1 MIIQTLNK
9 LFLVTLAS
17 FFLLIAQAC
26 GEKGE
31 EGIVG
36 SFHTIN
42 AIHPEENGSFDF
54 QWSIIAQPDA
64 SNLSKKN
71 LIFNTDNS
79 VMTFIPDVEGN
90 YIFQVSISQYNDE
103 LSVQSFPF
111 NISANLIAEDQE
123 NGDQVIEV
131 ASSSNDID
139 AWLQEKIEQEDKS
152 VIESPPPPPSPP
164 VKKISQKPVLKKS
177 EPKKQPIKNTSTKK
191 SKSGPAASSN
201 KKRFT
206 VQIGSKQ
213 SFNEA
218 KAIASEFIEIGYD
231 AYIEKSFIKMKNQFW
246 YRVRVG
252 SYDNYDT
259 AVSLA
264 TTISTTKSVPTWVDN
279 VRNE

>member
-152 VIESPPPPPSPP
+152 VIESPPPPSPP
-164 VKKISQKPVLKKS
+164 VKKIRPKPVLKKS
-177 EPKKQPIKNTSTKK
+177 KPKKQPIKNTSTKK
-191 SKSGPAASSN
+191 SKSGPTASFN

-252 SYDNYDT
+252 SYYNYDT

-264 TTISTTKSVPTWVDN
+264 TTISTTKNVPTWVDN

>member
-1 MIIQTLNK
+1 MIIQSLNK
-9 LFLVTLAS
+9 LFLVTLVPY
-17 FFLLIAQAC
+17 FLLFAQAC

-42 AIHPEENGSFDF
+42 AILPEENGSFDF

-111 NISANLIAEDQE
+111 NISAYLIAEDQG

-139 AWLQEKIEQEDKS
+139 LWLQEKIEQEEKS
-152 VIESPPPPPSPP
+152 EIESPPPPSSP

-191 SKSGPAASSN
+191 SKSGPAAYSN

-231 AYIEKSFIKMKNQFW
+231 AYIEKSFIKMKNKFW
-246 YRVRVG
+246 YRIRVG
-252 SYDNYDT
+252 SYDNYAS

-264 TTISTTKSVPTWVDN
+264 TTISTTKNVHTWVDN

>member
-42 AIHPEENGSFDF
+42 AIHPEENGSFNF

-111 NISANLIAEDQE
+111 NISANLIAKDQE
-123 NGDQVIEV
+123 NGDPVIEV

-152 VIESPPPPPSPP
+152 VIESPPPPSPP
-164 VKKISQKPVLKKS
+164 VKKKKQKPVLKKS
-177 EPKKQPIKNTSTKK
+177 KPKKQPIKNMSTKK
-191 SKSGPAASSN
+191 SKSDPASSFN

-252 SYDNYDT
+252 SYYNYDT

-264 TTISTTKSVPTWVDN
+264 TTISTTKNVPTWVDN

>member
-1 MIIQTLNK
+1 MIIQSLNK
-9 LFLVTLAS
+9 LFLVILVS
-17 FFLLIAQAC
+17 YLLLIAQAC

-131 ASSSNDID
+131 VSSSNDID
-139 AWLQEKIEQEDKS
+139 AWLQEKIEEEDKS

>member
-42 AIHPEENGSFDF
+42 AILPEENGSFDF

-64 SNLSKKN
+64 SNLSKRN
-71 LIFNTDNS
+71 LIFNTNNS

-103 LSVQSFPF
+103 LSVLSFPF
-111 NISANLIAEDQE
+111 NISANLIAKDQE
-123 NGDQVIEV
+123 NGDPVIEV

-177 EPKKQPIKNTSTKK
+177 KLKKQPIKKTRTKK
-191 SKSGPAASSN
+191 SKSGPTASFN

-264 TTISTTKSVPTWVDN
+264 TTISTTKNVPTWVDN

>member
-42 AIHPEENGSFDF
+42 AIHPEENGSFNF

-111 NISANLIAEDQE
+111 NISANLIAKDQE
-123 NGDQVIEV
+123 NGDPVIEV

-164 VKKISQKPVLKKS
+164 VKKIRPKPVLKKS
-177 EPKKQPIKNTSTKK
+177 KPKKQPIKNTSTKK
-191 SKSGPAASSN
+191 SKSGPTASFN

-252 SYDNYDT
+252 SYYNYDT

-264 TTISTTKSVPTWVDN
+264 TTISTTKNVPTWVDN

>member
-1 MIIQTLNK
+1 MIIQSLNK
-9 LFLVTLAS
+9 LFLVTLVPY
-17 FFLLIAQAC
+17 FLLFAQAC

-42 AIHPEENGSFDF
+42 AILPEENGSFGF

-90 YIFQVSISQYNDE
+90 YIFQVSISQYDDE

-139 AWLQEKIEQEDKS
+139 AWLQEKIEQEEKS
-152 VIESPPPPPSPP
+152 EIESPPPPSPP

-231 AYIEKSFIKMKNQFW
+231 AYIEKSFIKMKNKFW
-246 YRVRVG
+246 YRIRVG
-252 SYDNYDT
+252 SYDNYAS

-264 TTISTTKSVPTWVDN
+264 TTISTTKNVHTWVDN

>member
-152 VIESPPPPPSPP
+152 VIESPPPPSPP
-164 VKKISQKPVLKKS
+164 VKKIRPKPVLKKS
-177 EPKKQPIKNTSTKK
+177 KPKKQPIKNTITKK
-191 SKSGPAASSN
+191 SKSGPAASFN

-252 SYDNYDT
+252 SYYNYDT

-264 TTISTTKSVPTWVDN
+264 TTISTTKNVPTWVDN

>member
-42 AIHPEENGSFDF
+42 AIQPEENGSFDF

-90 YIFQVSISQYNDE
+90 YIFQASISQYNDE

-111 NISANLIAEDQE
+111 TISANLIAKDQE
-123 NGDQVIEV
+123 NGDPVIEV

-152 VIESPPPPPSPP
+152 VIESPPPPSPP
-164 VKKISQKPVLKKS
+164 VKKIRPKPVLKKS
-177 EPKKQPIKNTSTKK
+177 KPKKQPIKNTSTKK
-191 SKSGPAASSN
+191 SKSGPTASFN

-264 TTISTTKSVPTWVDN
+264 TTISTTKNVPTWVDN

>member
-1 MIIQTLNK
+1 MIIQSLNK

-152 VIESPPPPPSPP
+152 VIESPPPPSPP
-164 VKKISQKPVLKKS
+164 VKKIRPKPVLKKS
-177 EPKKQPIKNTSTKK
+177 KLKKQPIKKTSTKK
-191 SKSGPAASSN
+191 SKSGPTASFN

-264 TTISTTKSVPTWVDN
+264 TTISTTKNVPTWVDN

>member
-1 MIIQTLNK
+1 MIIQSLNK
-9 LFLVTLAS
+9 LFLVTLVPY
-17 FFLLIAQAC
+17 FLLFAQAC

-42 AIHPEENGSFDF
+42 AILPENNGSFDF

-111 NISANLIAEDQE
+111 NISAYLIAEDQE
-123 NGDQVIEV
+123 IGDQVIEV

-139 AWLQEKIEQEDKS
+139 LWLQEKIEQEEKS
-152 VIESPPPPPSPP
+152 EIESPPPPSPP

-191 SKSGPAASSN
+191 SNSGPAASSN

-231 AYIEKSFIKMKNQFW
+231 AYIEKSFIKMKNKFW
-246 YRVRVG
+246 YRIRVG
-252 SYDNYDT
+252 SYDNYAS

-264 TTISTTKSVPTWVDN
+264 TTISTTKNVHTWVDN

>member
-1 MIIQTLNK
+1 MIIQSLNK
-9 LFLVTLAS
+9 
-17 FFLLIAQAC
+17 FFLLFVQAC
-26 GEKGE
+26 GEKRE

-42 AIHPEENGSFDF
+42 AILPEENGSFDF

-64 SNLSKKN
+64 SNLSKRN

-139 AWLQEKIEQEDKS
+139 AWLQEKIEQEEKS
-152 VIESPPPPPSPP
+152 EIESPPPPSPP

-264 TTISTTKSVPTWVDN
+264 TAISTTKKVPTWVDN

>member
-79 VMTFIPDVEGN
+79 VMTVIPDVEGN

-139 AWLQEKIEQEDKS
+139 AWLQEKIEQEDRS
-152 VIESPPPPPSPP
+152 VIESPPPSPP

-177 EPKKQPIKNTSTKK
+177 EPKKHPIKNTSTKK

-218 KAIASEFIEIGYD
+218 KAIASKFIEIGYD

-252 SYDNYDT
+252 SYYNYDT

-264 TTISTTKSVPTWVDN
+264 TTISTTKNVPTWVDN

>member
-1 MIIQTLNK
+1 MIIQSLNK
-9 LFLVTLAS
+9 LFLVTLVPY
-17 FFLLIAQAC
+17 FLLFAQAC

-42 AIHPEENGSFDF
+42 AILPEENVSFDF

-111 NISANLIAEDQE
+111 NISAYLIAEDQG

-139 AWLQEKIEQEDKS
+139 LWLQEKIEQEEKS
-152 VIESPPPPPSPP
+152 EIESPPPPPSPL

-177 EPKKQPIKNTSTKK
+177 EPKKQPIKNTSGKK
-191 SKSGPAASSN
+191 SKSSPAASSN

-264 TTISTTKSVPTWVDN
+264 TTISTTKNVHTWVDN

>member
-17 FFLLIAQAC
+17 FFLLIVQAC

-54 QWSIIAQPDA
+54 HWSIIAQPDA

-152 VIESPPPPPSPP
+152 VIESPPPPSPP
-164 VKKISQKPVLKKS
+164 VKKIRPKPVLKKS
-177 EPKKQPIKNTSTKK
+177 KPKKQPIKNTSTKK
-191 SKSGPAASSN
+191 SKSGPTASFN

-218 KAIASEFIEIGYD
+218 KVIASKFIEIGYD

-264 TTISTTKSVPTWVDN
+264 TTISTTKNVPTWVDN

>member
-1 MIIQTLNK
+1 MIIQSLNK
-9 LFLVTLAS
+9 LFLVTFL
-17 FFLLIAQAC
+17 LLIAQAC

-79 VMTFIPDVEGN
+79 VMTFIPDVEGD

-123 NGDQVIEV
+123 NDDQVIEV

-139 AWLQEKIEQEDKS
+139 AWLQEKIEEEDKS
-152 VIESPPPPPSPP
+152 AIESPPPPPSPP

-191 SKSGPAASSN
+191 SKSGPAAASN

-213 SFNEA
+213 SFIEA

-264 TTISTTKSVPTWVDN
+264 TTISKTKSVPTWVDN

>member
-1 MIIQTLNK
+1 MIIQSLNK
-9 LFLVTLAS
+9 LFLVTLVPY
-17 FFLLIAQAC
+17 FLLFAQAC

-42 AIHPEENGSFDF
+42 AILPEENVSFDF

-111 NISANLIAEDQE
+111 NISAYLIAEDQG

-139 AWLQEKIEQEDKS
+139 LWLQEKIEQEEKS
-152 VIESPPPPPSPP
+152 EIESPPPPPSPP

-177 EPKKQPIKNTSTKK
+177 EPKKQPIKNTSGKK
-191 SKSGPAASSN
+191 SKSSPAASSN

-264 TTISTTKSVPTWVDN
+264 TTISTTKNVHTWVDN

>member
-1 MIIQTLNK
+1 MIIQSLHK
-9 LFLVTLAS
+9 LFLVTLVP
-17 FFLLIAQAC
+17 FFLLFAQAC

-42 AIHPEENGSFDF
+42 AILPEDNGSFDF

-90 YIFQVSISQYNDE
+90 YIFQVSISQSNDE

-111 NISANLIAEDQE
+111 NISAYLIAEDQE

-139 AWLQEKIEQEDKS
+139 LWLQEKIEQEEKS
-152 VIESPPPPPSPP
+152 EIESPPPPTSLP

-191 SKSGPAASSN
+191 SKSGPVASSN

-231 AYIEKSFIKMKNQFW
+231 AYIEKSFIKMKNKFW
-246 YRVRVG
+246 YRIRVG
-252 SYDNYDT
+252 SYDNYAS

-264 TTISTTKSVPTWVDN
+264 TTISTTKNVHTWVDN

>member
-1 MIIQTLNK
+1 MIIQSLNK
-9 LFLVTLAS
+9 LFLVTLVPY
-17 FFLLIAQAC
+17 FLLFAQAC

-42 AIHPEENGSFDF
+42 AILPEENVSFDF

-111 NISANLIAEDQE
+111 NISAYLIAEDQE
-123 NGDQVIEV
+123 IGDQVIEV

-139 AWLQEKIEQEDKS
+139 LWLQEKIEQEEKS
-152 VIESPPPPPSPP
+152 EIESPPPPSPP

-264 TTISTTKSVPTWVDN
+264 TTISTTKNVHTWVDN

>member
-152 VIESPPPPPSPP
+152 VIESPPPPSPP
-164 VKKISQKPVLKKS
+164 VKKKRQKPVLKKS
-177 EPKKQPIKNTSTKK
+177 KPKKQPIKNTSTKK
-191 SKSGPAASSN
+191 SKSGPTASFN

-252 SYDNYDT
+252 SYYNYDT

-264 TTISTTKSVPTWVDN
+264 TTISTTKNVPTWVDN

>member
-36 SFHTIN
+36 NFHTIN

-139 AWLQEKIEQEDKS
+139 AWLQEKIEQEDKP
-152 VIESPPPPPSPP
+152 VIKSPHPPPSPP

-191 SKSGPAASSN
+191 TKSGPAASSN

-264 TTISTTKSVPTWVDN
+264 TTISTTKNVPTWVDN

>member
-42 AIHPEENGSFDF
+42 ANHPEENGSFDF

-152 VIESPPPPPSPP
+152 VIESPPPPPSLP
-164 VKKISQKPVLKKS
+164 VKKIRQKPVLKKS
-177 EPKKQPIKNTSTKK
+177 KPKRQQIKNTSTKK
-191 SKSGPAASSN
+191 SKSGPAASFN

-252 SYDNYDT
+252 SYYNYDT

-264 TTISTTKSVPTWVDN
+264 TTISTTKNVPTWVDN

>member
-1 MIIQTLNK
+1 MIIQSLNK
-9 LFLVTLAS
+9 LFLVTLVPY
-17 FFLLIAQAC
+17 FLLFSQAC

-42 AIHPEENGSFDF
+42 AILPEENVSFDF

-111 NISANLIAEDQE
+111 NISAYLIAEDQE

-139 AWLQEKIEQEDKS
+139 LWLQEKIEQEEKS
-152 VIESPPPPPSPP
+152 EIESPPPPPSPL

-191 SKSGPAASSN
+191 SKSGPAAYSN

-246 YRVRVG
+246 YRVRV
-252 SYDNYDT
+252 
-259 AVSLA
+259 
-264 TTISTTKSVPTWVDN
+264 
-279 VRNE
+279 

>member
-1 MIIQTLNK
+1 MIIQSLNK

-131 ASSSNDID
+131 ASGSNDID
-139 AWLQEKIEQEDKS
+139 AWLQEKIEQKDRS
-152 VIESPPPPPSPP
+152 VTESPPPPSPP
-164 VKKISQKPVLKKS
+164 VKKTNQKPVLKKS

-191 SKSGPAASSN
+191 SKSGPAASYN

-218 KAIASEFIEIGYD
+218 KAIASKFIEIGYD

-264 TTISTTKSVPTWVDN
+264 TTISTTKNVPTWVDN

>member
-1 MIIQTLNK
+1 MIIQSLNK
-9 LFLVTLAS
+9 LFLVTFL
-17 FFLLIAQAC
+17 LLIAQAC

-90 YIFQVSISQYNDE
+90 YIFQVSISQSNDE

-111 NISANLIAEDQE
+111 NISANSIAEDQE

-131 ASSSNDID
+131 VSSSNDID
-139 AWLQEKIEQEDKS
+139 AWLQEKIEEEDKS

-191 SKSGPAASSN
+191 SKSGPAAASN

>member
-152 VIESPPPPPSPP
+152 VIESPPLPPSPP
-164 VKKISQKPVLKKS
+164 VKKKRQKPVLKKS
-177 EPKKQPIKNTSTKK
+177 KPKKQPIKNTSTKK
-191 SKSGPAASSN
+191 SKSGPAASFN

-252 SYDNYDT
+252 SYYNYDT

-264 TTISTTKSVPTWVDN
+264 TTISTTKNVPTWVDN

>member
-54 QWSIIAQPDA
+54 QWFIIAQPDA

-90 YIFQVSISQYNDE
+90 YIFQASISQYNDE

-111 NISANLIAEDQE
+111 TISANLIAKDQE
-123 NGDQVIEV
+123 NGDPVIEV

-139 AWLQEKIEQEDKS
+139 AWLQEKIEQEDKP
-152 VIESPPPPPSPP
+152 VIKSPPPPPSPP

-218 KAIASEFIEIGYD
+218 KTIASEFIEIGYD

-264 TTISTTKSVPTWVDN
+264 TTISTTKNVPTWVDN

>member
-1 MIIQTLNK
+1 MIIQSLNK
-9 LFLVTLAS
+9 LFLVTLVPY
-17 FFLLIAQAC
+17 FLLFAQAC

-42 AIHPEENGSFDF
+42 AILPEENVSFDF

-111 NISANLIAEDQE
+111 NISAYLIAEDQK

-139 AWLQEKIEQEDKS
+139 LWLQEKIEQEEKS
-152 VIESPPPPPSPP
+152 EIESPPPPSPP

-231 AYIEKSFIKMKNQFW
+231 AYIEKSFIKMKNKFW
-246 YRVRVG
+246 YRIRVG
-252 SYDNYDT
+252 SYDNYAS

-264 TTISTTKSVPTWVDN
+264 TTISTTKNVHTWVDN

>member
-1 MIIQTLNK
+1 MIIQSLNK
-9 LFLVTLAS
+9 LFLVTLVPY
-17 FFLLIAQAC
+17 FLLFAQAC

-42 AIHPEENGSFDF
+42 AILPEENVSFDF

-111 NISANLIAEDQE
+111 NISAYLIAEDQG

-139 AWLQEKIEQEDKS
+139 LWLQEKIEQEEKS
-152 VIESPPPPPSPP
+152 EIESPPPPSPP

-231 AYIEKSFIKMKNQFW
+231 AYIEKSFIKMKNKFW
-246 YRVRVG
+246 YRIRVG
-252 SYDNYDT
+252 SYDNYAS

-264 TTISTTKSVPTWVDN
+264 TTISTTKHVPTWVDN
-279 VRNE
+279 VQNE

>member
-152 VIESPPPPPSPP
+152 VIESPPPPSPP
-164 VKKISQKPVLKKS
+164 VKKIRPKPVLKKS
-177 EPKKQPIKNTSTKK
+177 KPKKQPIKNTSTKK
-191 SKSGPAASSN
+191 SKSGPTASFN

-252 SYDNYDT
+252 SYYNYDT

>member
-17 FFLLIAQAC
+17 FFLLIVQAC

-152 VIESPPPPPSPP
+152 VIESPPPPSPP
-164 VKKISQKPVLKKS
+164 VKKIRPKPVLKKS
-177 EPKKQPIKNTSTKK
+177 KPKKQPIKNTSTKK
-191 SKSGPAASSN
+191 SKSGPTASFN

-218 KAIASEFIEIGYD
+218 KVIASKFIEIGYD

>member
-1 MIIQTLNK
+1 MIIQSLNK
-9 LFLVTLAS
+9 LFLVTFL
-17 FFLLIAQAC
+17 LLIAQAC

-123 NGDQVIEV
+123 NGDPVIEV

-164 VKKISQKPVLKKS
+164 VKKKRQKPVLKKS
-177 EPKKQPIKNTSTKK
+177 KPKKQPIKNMSTKK
-191 SKSGPAASSN
+191 SKSDPAASFN

-218 KAIASEFIEIGYD
+218 KAFASEFIEIGYD

-264 TTISTTKSVPTWVDN
+264 TTISTTKNVPTWVDN

>member
-103 LSVQSFPF
+103 LSVLSFPF

-152 VIESPPPPPSPP
+152 VIESPPPPSPP
-164 VKKISQKPVLKKS
+164 VKKIRPKPVLKKS
-177 EPKKQPIKNTSTKK
+177 KPKKQPIKNTSTKK
-191 SKSGPAASSN
+191 SKSGPTASFN

-264 TTISTTKSVPTWVDN
+264 TTISTTKNVPTWVDN

>member
-1 MIIQTLNK
+1 MIIQSLNK
-9 LFLVTLAS
+9 LFLVTLVPY
-17 FFLLIAQAC
+17 FLLFAQAC

-42 AIHPEENGSFDF
+42 AILPEENVSFDF

-79 VMTFIPDVEGN
+79 VMTFIPDVEGI
-90 YIFQVSISQYNDE
+90 YIFQVSIAQYNDE

-111 NISANLIAEDQE
+111 NISAYLIAEDQE

-139 AWLQEKIEQEDKS
+139 AWLQEKIEQEEKS
-152 VIESPPPPPSPP
+152 EIESPPPPSPP

-177 EPKKQPIKNTSTKK
+177 EPKKQPIKNTSAKK
-191 SKSGPAASSN
+191 SKSSPAASSN

-218 KAIASEFIEIGYD
+218 KTIASDFIEIGYD
-231 AYIEKSFIKMKNQFW
+231 AYIEKTFIKKTNKFW

-264 TTISTTKSVPTWVDN
+264 EAISTTKNVPTWVDN

>member
-1 MIIQTLNK
+1 MIIQSLNK
-9 LFLVTLAS
+9 LFLLILVS
-17 FFLLIAQAC
+17 FYLLFLSAC

-31 EGIVG
+31 AGIVG
-36 SFHTIN
+36 RFHSIN
-42 AIHPEENGSFDF
+42 AVLPDEYGSFDF
-54 QWSIIAQPDA
+54 QWSIITQPDA
-64 SNLSKKN
+64 SNLSKYN
-71 LIFNTDNS
+71 LIFNKDKS
-79 VMTFIPDVEGN
+79 GMTFIPDVEGF
-90 YIFQVSISQYNDE
+90 YIFQVSVSQYNDE

-111 NISANLIAEDQE
+111 NISAYLIAEDQE
-123 NGDQVIEV
+123 IGDQVIEV

-139 AWLQEKIEQEDKS
+139 LWLQEKIEQEEKS
-152 VIESPPPPPSPP
+152 EIESPPPPSPP

-191 SKSGPAASSN
+191 SKSGPAAYSN

-231 AYIEKSFIKMKNQFW
+231 AYIEKSFIKMKNKFW
-246 YRVRVG
+246 YRIRVG
-252 SYDNYDT
+252 SYDNYAS

-264 TTISTTKSVPTWVDN
+264 TTISTTKNVHTWVDN

>member
-1 MIIQTLNK
+1 MIIQSLNK
-9 LFLVTLAS
+9 LFLVILVS
-17 FFLLIAQAC
+17 YLLLIAQAC

-111 NISANLIAEDQE
+111 NISAYLIAEDQE

-139 AWLQEKIEQEDKS
+139 AWLQEKIEQEEKS
-152 VIESPPPPPSPP
+152 EIESPPPPPSPP

-191 SKSGPAASSN
+191 SKSDPAASSN

-231 AYIEKSFIKMKNQFW
+231 AYIEKSFIKMKNKFW
-246 YRVRVG
+246 YRIRVG
-252 SYDNYDT
+252 SYDNYAS

-264 TTISTTKSVPTWVDN
+264 TTISTTKNVHTWVDN

>member
-1 MIIQTLNK
+1 M
-9 LFLVTLAS
+9 
-17 FFLLIAQAC
+17 
-26 GEKGE
+26 
-31 EGIVG
+31 G

-42 AIHPEENGSFDF
+42 AILPEDNGSFDF

-79 VMTFIPDVEGN
+79 VMTFIPDVKGN
-90 YIFQVSISQYNDE
+90 YIFQVSISQSNDE

-111 NISANLIAEDQE
+111 NISAYLIAEDQE

-139 AWLQEKIEQEDKS
+139 LWLQEKIEQEEKS
-152 VIESPPPPPSPP
+152 EIESPPPPSPP

-231 AYIEKSFIKMKNQFW
+231 AYIEKSFIKMKNKFW
-246 YRVRVG
+246 YRIRVG
-252 SYDNYDT
+252 SYDNYAS

-264 TTISTTKSVPTWVDN
+264 TTISTTKNVHTWVDN

>member
-1 MIIQTLNK
+1 MIIQSLNK

-42 AIHPEENGSFDF
+42 ANHPEENGSFDF

-111 NISANLIAEDQE
+111 NISANLIAEYQE
-123 NGDQVIEV
+123 NGDPVIEV

-139 AWLQEKIEQEDKS
+139 AWLQEKIEQEDKP
-152 VIESPPPPPSPP
+152 VIKSPPPPSPP

-177 EPKKQPIKNTSTKK
+177 EPKRQPIKNTSTKK
-191 SKSGPAASSN
+191 TKSGPAASSN

-264 TTISTTKSVPTWVDN
+264 TTISTTKNVPTWVDN